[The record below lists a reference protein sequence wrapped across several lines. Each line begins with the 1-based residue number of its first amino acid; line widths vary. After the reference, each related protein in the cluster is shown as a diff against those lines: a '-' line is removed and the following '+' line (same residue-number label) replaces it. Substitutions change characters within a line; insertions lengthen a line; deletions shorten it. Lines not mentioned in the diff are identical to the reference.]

1 MSKTRTLL
9 FTLLLTFLLGACSRS
24 GDSPGPGAST
34 TGAASP
40 TTAPTQAAAAQQP
53 TAPKGATTA
62 AAPGKAEPTVATAG
76 AAKATDSPKA
86 AALPAQQLY
95 MPRSVKAAYDSGT
108 RSPDGKPGPKYWQ
121 NHAAHDI
128 TIDVTPPNRTITGTQ
143 VITYTNNSPNAL
155 PAVLVRLYQ
164 NAHLPQAV
172 REQNYSPDFLTSG
185 IHIDEFRM
193 NGEAVPWE
201 PWQALPFETVK
212 AIILPKPIQPG
223 ESAQFSFKWHYD
235 LGQQA
240 AKEGVIDPT
249 TFFIGYFF
257 PRISVYSDTDQSIL
271 PGWDVEEFTYRS
283 GRELNNDFAD
293 FKVAVNVPK
302 NYVVWATGD
311 LQNPDEVLQPTYAA
325 RLKQSFTSD
334 EVTNIARPEDVKGGK
349 VTAQTDTVTWRW
361 KAENVPDFV
370 LGLSDH
376 YVWDAGSVVVDPTT
390 KRRASVQAAY
400 GADATRW
407 REMVKVAKEAL
418 AFGSTEWPGV
428 PYPYSKTTAFVGGA
442 DEEYPM
448 MINDSP
454 EGPSEA
460 NGSIR
465 FVAAHELL
473 HSYFPF
479 YMGVDERRYP
489 MMDEG
494 WTTAFE
500 YLFNIKDLGKEEAAN
515 LFKKFRV
522 KELVPPRN
530 DLDIPIITPA
540 DALRGPIASSN
551 AYGRAALGYL
561 ALKDLMGEEAFK
573 KALLEFMARWNG
585 KRPLPWDMF
594 NTFNSASGQDL
605 TWFFQNWFFE
615 TNYMDSPS
623 VK

>member
-1 MSKTRTLL
+1 
-9 FTLLLTFLLGACSRS
+9 
-24 GDSPGPGAST
+24 
-34 TGAASP
+34 
-40 TTAPTQAAAAQQP
+40 
-53 TAPKGATTA
+53 
-62 AAPGKAEPTVATAG
+62 
-76 AAKATDSPKA
+76 
-86 AALPAQQLY
+86 
-95 MPRSVKAAYDSGT
+95 MPRNVKAAYDSGT

-164 NAHLPQAV
+164 NARLPQAV

-293 FKVAVNVPK
+293 FNVAVSVPK

-334 EVTNIARPEDVKGGK
+334 AVTNIAQPEDIKGGK

-376 YVWDAGSVVVDPTT
+376 YVWDAGSVVVDPAT

-407 REMVKVAKEAL
+407 TEMVKVAKEAL

-448 MINDSP
+448 MINDSA
-454 EGPSEA
+454 EGPSQA

-489 MMDEG
+489 MLDEG

-500 YLFNIKDLGKEEAAN
+500 YLFNIKDLGEGVATD
-515 LFKKFRV
+515 LFKEFRV

-573 KALLEFMARWNG
+573 KALREFMARWNG

-594 NTFNSASGQDL
+594 NTFNNVSGQDL

-615 TNYMDSPS
+615 TNYMDLGIGEVKKAGNGYAIQVKNVGNTPIPFNVIAVYDDGTTETLHQTPAIWKGSPRLATVTLNSSKPLKS
-623 VK
+623 VTLDGGIFMDATPADNVWKP